1 MGEFTQPLILTQYK
15 SFPRSMFEQVVES
28 VILLFVAVDPIA
40 LIPIFASLTQ
50 GLSKQ
55 EIKKVYIHASL
66 VSLGIL
72 SAFWLFG
79 ASVLTVM
86 GISMSSFKIIGGLFL
101 VAIAFQMVLEQRQ
114 ERRQNTADVALDD
127 ESLQT
132 LAIFPIAT
140 PLIAG
145 PGAMTAA
152 LLLAEERSSD
162 PIEVMINFSPI
173 LIIVALAAIAMWLSA
188 NLAKRVSPTI
198 IIVVQKIF
206 GILLGALA
214 IEFVVSGIRESFNLI
229 N

>member
-1 MGEFTQPLILTQYK
+1 
-15 SFPRSMFEQVVES
+15 MFEQVVES

-79 ASVLTVM
+79 ASVLSVM

-214 IEFVVSGIRESFNLI
+214 IEFVVSGIRESFNIL